1 MQRLFGLPRVRYFG
15 AVKTHA
21 QMVMVALS
29 QTLLK
34 AANTITFNRK
44 TSTIAE
50 RKPKMQI
57 HPLKSQR
64 TAQHLWSTKH
74 LWSNREGPK
83 TLLRRRL

>member
-50 RKPKMQI
+50 RKPKTQI
-57 HPLKSQR
+57 RPLKSQWI
-64 TAQHLWSTKH
+64 AQR

-83 TLLRRRL
+83 TL